1 MGGGGVPKNAH
12 FGTAAVSFIL
22 RLFEDSV
29 VQMED
34 ADKPANTSD
43 QRPPW
48 SKEEINTPQ
57 GPVLFGIYGT
67 VDCYLVR
74 VGGNN

>member
-43 QRPPW
+43 QRPP
-48 SKEEINTPQ
+48 
-57 GPVLFGIYGT
+57 
-67 VDCYLVR
+67 
-74 VGGNN
+74 

>member
-1 MGGGGVPKNAH
+1 MFQKNAH

-22 RLFEDSV
+22 RLFKPV

-34 ADKPANTSD
+34 ADKLANTSD
-43 QRPPW
+43 QRPQWP
-48 SKEEINTPQ
+48 KEEINTPQ

-74 VGGNN
+74 VGANN

>member
-22 RLFEDSV
+22 GLFKPV
-29 VQMED
+29 VQMKD
-34 ADKPANTSD
+34 ADKLANTSD

-48 SKEEINTPQ
+48 PKEEINTPQ

-74 VGGNN
+74 VGANN